1 MWGNNRAVAPT
12 LKAAIVTV
20 DLGDNFTVKGHHLS
34 MIKDRQFDGLS
45 RADPHKNIAEF
56 VEICGMF
63 RYVNTNVDAIK
74 LKLFPSS
81 LAGEAKIWFNELSP
95 GVITTW
101 EDMRQAFDLLRSCHG
116 HGLGRGT
123 IIQIFYH
130 GLDEPTQAILD
141 AGGIFLY
148 KTLNEAHQFL
158 EDQVLLKLNWSKVN
172 KTKPLRKTVAFTEG
186 EENSPLLEK
195 MEALMTKID
204 SQFKEIIGDMKEM
217 RERCNKCEGPHPLS
231 DCDDKPMGG
240 PKEEEAN
247 YASRGYRGG
256 YRGNYYGRN
265 SSNWHDHHENRNST
279 PGKENPPIPPNDFVK
294 NQFYNL
300 KTKVEQ
306 GQKNHQYAIQDLE
319 TKFVRISDH
328 QSLRPIGMPNYGK
341 FFKDL
346 VSNKSKMEQIFAA
359 FLTEECS
366 TILQNKIPPKFG
378 DPVSFLIPCKLG
390 NSVEYLALA
399 DLGVSINLMLYSL
412 YAALSRTTLKPTR
425 MSIRLANHTYQYPMG
440 VAENMLVQVGKF
452 VFLVDFVILQ
462 IEEDDRVPLILGR
475 PFLHTAN
482 DIIRHSHV
490 NDDTCFRMDVI
501 DDITEDELDAL
512 LDNSKPFLNTSEKI
526 SETPLDKEFDEFMSE
541 NVQEDEI
548 KDDFE
553 ELPPED
559 ELKIKKSI
567 QDPPT
572 DLKMKPLPKHM
583 EYAFLKENSLL
594 LVVISALLKQNE
606 KERLVSVLKTHKESF
621 S

>member
-1 MWGNNRAVAPT
+1 
-12 LKAAIVTV
+12 
-20 DLGDNFTVKGHHLS
+20 

-45 RADPHKNIAEF
+45 WADPHKHIAEF
-56 VEICGMF
+56 VKICGMF
-63 RYVNTNVDAIK
+63 RYGNTNADAIK

-81 LAGEAKIWFNELSP
+81 LVGEAKIWFNELSP

-101 EDMRQAFDLLRSCHG
+101 EEMRQAFISWFFPPAMFDRLIEEIR
-116 HGLGRGT
+116 GRGT

-130 GLDEPTQAILD
+130 RLDEPTQAILD

-148 KTLNEAHQFL
+148 KTPNEAHQLL
-158 EDQVLLKLNWSKVN
+158 EDRVLLKLDWSKDN
-172 KTKPLRKTVAFTEG
+172 KTKPLRKTVAFAEG
-186 EENSPLLEK
+186 GENSPLLEK
-195 MEALMTKID
+195 MEALTTRID
-204 SQFKEIIGDMKEM
+204 SQFKEIRGDMKEM
-217 RERCNKCEGPHPLS
+217 RDGCKKCGGPHPSS
-231 DCDDKPMGG
+231 DCDDKPLGG

-247 YASRGYRGG
+247 YASGG

-265 SSNWHDHHENRNST
+265 SSNWRDRHENQNST
-279 PGKENPPIPPNDFVK
+279 PGEENPPIPRLPEKKPDESEFEKTMREFVIAQKTANDFVK

-306 GQKNHQYAIQDLE
+306 GQKNHQAAIQDLE
-319 TKFVRISDH
+319 TKNALPKLGD
-328 QSLRPIGMPNYGK
+328 LR
-341 FFKDL
+341 
-346 VSNKSKMEQIFAA
+346 
-359 FLTEECS
+359 
-366 TILQNKIPPKFG
+366 
-378 DPVSFLIPCKLG
+378 SFLIPCKLA

-399 DLGVSINLMLYSL
+399 DLGASINLMPYSL
-412 YAALSRTTLKPTR
+412 YAALSGTTLKPTR

-452 VFLVDFVILQ
+452 VFPVDFVILQ
-462 IEEDDRVPLILGR
+462 MEEDDRVPLILGR
-475 PFLHTAN
+475 PFLHTA
-482 DIIRHSHV
+482 DAIIRVKNKELNLGIGEDRATFHIDKAMQHSHV

-512 LDNSKPFLNTSEKI
+512 LDDSKPFLNTSEKI

-559 ELKIKKSI
+559 ELRIKKSI

-572 DLKMKPLPKHM
+572 DLEMKPLPKHL
-583 EYAFLKENSLL
+583 EYAFLEENSLL
-594 LVVISALLKQNE
+594 PVVISALLEQNK
-606 KERLVSVLKTHKESF
+606 KE
-621 S
+621 